1 MGEPEDDKLLNV
13 AGAISDGGRV
23 NWDRIREQAGDAATS
38 NVLRELHALEQI
50 AAFHRGA
57 EPAETPTAER
67 SERRDAPPLG
77 TWGHFTLL
85 ETIGEGSFGTV
96 YRARDTKLQACVALK
111 LIPLPEDRSVNLSRA
126 LKEARLLAR
135 VRHIN
140 VVSVYGA
147 DVIDGR
153 VGIWMELIDGR
164 TLTTLLREQGAYG
177 AREAAMMG
185 GDLCQALAA
194 VHAAGL
200 VHGDVKARNVIR
212 AAGGRTVLMDFGT
225 GKDLRIQPVRAGG
238 HDVAGTPLYLAPEV
252 FRGAP
257 RSTRTDIY
265 GLGVLLY
272 HLVTAAAYPVD
283 GRTQQ
288 EVEDAHRR
296 GTRTRLR
303 DARPDLPADF
313 VAVVERAID
322 ADPAARFQTIG
333 AFEAALAQFLGRPPA
348 PLPAPSPSNILIAS
362 AAIVALAGLGAAK
375 YWVDIRSQKTNPPAT
390 VSAEAAPPGA
400 TSAAASTYRIDTA
413 LYRQRGDAETRLHS
427 GDRVAPGDQLFAKLS
442 VSLPAYV
449 YIVNEDDHGETF
461 LLFPLPGQA
470 VENPV
475 APGTSVR
482 IPGMRDA
489 ELSWQITSAGGREHF
504 FIFASLERLQAFEE
518 IFAALPRPVL
528 GRRVESAKLPPQ
540 TTSRLRSAGG
550 LAAAPASSS
559 SARLATVFTTPLGDE
574 EETAHGLWVRQ
585 LTVENPGRR

>member
-1 MGEPEDDKLLNV
+1 VADPDDVRLLNV
-13 AGAISDGGRV
+13 AGAISDGDGV
-23 NWDRIREQAGDAATS
+23 NWDDVRGRAGDAATS
-38 NVLRELHALEQI
+38 SVLRELHALEQI

-57 EPAETPTAER
+57 EPADTPTAEQG
-67 SERRDAPPLG
+67 ERRDAAPLG
-77 TWGHFTLL
+77 SWGHFTLL
-85 ETIGEGSFGTV
+85 DTIGEGSFGTV
-96 YRARDTKLQACVALK
+96 YRARDAKLQANVALK
-111 LIPLPEDRSVNLSRA
+111 LIPLPEDRTLNPSRA

-147 DVIDGR
+147 DVVEGR

-164 TLTTLLREQGAYG
+164 TLTTLLREQGPFG
-177 AREAAMMG
+177 AREAAMIG

-225 GKDLRIQPVRAGG
+225 GKDLRIQAVRAGG
-238 HDVAGTPLYLAPEV
+238 HDIAGTPLYLAPEV
-252 FRGAP
+252 FLGAP

-272 HLVTAAAYPVD
+272 HLVTGTYPVG
-283 GRTQQ
+283 GRTPQ
-288 EVEDAHRR
+288 EVEEAHRR
-296 GTRTRLR
+296 GTRTHLR

-313 VAVVERAID
+313 VAAVERAID

-333 AFEAALAQFLGRPPA
+333 AFEAALAQFLGRPAA
-348 PLPAPSPSNILIAS
+348 PLPAPPLSTLWIGIA
-362 AAIVALAGLGAAK
+362 AVVVLAGLGAAT
-375 YWVDIRSQKTNPPAT
+375 YWVALRSKQTNPPVT
-390 VSAEAAPPGA
+390 ISAEAALSAA
-400 TSAAASTYRIDTA
+400 TSAAAATYQIDTA
-413 LYRQRGDAETRLHS
+413 LYRRRGAAETRLRS
-427 GDRVAPGDQLFAKLS
+427 GDRVAPGDQLFAKLR
-442 VSLPAYV
+442 VSRPAYV

-470 VENPV
+470 IDNPV
-475 APGTSVR
+475 TPGTSVR

-489 ELSWQITSAGGREHF
+489 DLSWQITSAGGREHF
-504 FIFASLERLQAFEE
+504 LIFASPERLQAFEE

-528 GRRVESAKLPPQ
+528 GRQVDSAKLPPQ
-540 TTSRLRSAGG
+540 TTSRLRSVGG
-550 LAAAPASSS
+550 LAAAPAGPSGT
-559 SARLATVFTTPLGDE
+559 RLATVFTTPLGDA

-585 LTVENPGRR
+585 LTVENPGGR